1 MSKHTPGPWDNNSR
15 RTVVRETSTGEW
27 IADVGGHTTPEAH
40 ENARLIAAAPELLAA
55 AERVSEAFNR
65 EFYNGNAVEEM
76 GGSPI
81 AELRIAIAKARGET
95 S

>member
-1 MSKHTPGPWDNNSR
+1 
-15 RTVVRETSTGEW
+15 VRETSTGEW

-55 AERVSEAFNR
+55 AEALERLSMPGTDGIMEA
-65 EFYNGNAVEEM
+65 EFDALRAAV
-76 GGSPI
+76 
-81 AELRIAIAKARGET
+81 AKARGET